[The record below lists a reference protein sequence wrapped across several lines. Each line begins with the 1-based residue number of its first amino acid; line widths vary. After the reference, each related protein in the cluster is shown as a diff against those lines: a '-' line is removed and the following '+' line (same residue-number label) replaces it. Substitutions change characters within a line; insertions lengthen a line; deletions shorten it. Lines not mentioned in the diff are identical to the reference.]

1 MESIALKVRGLT
13 KTFPGGIL
21 ALNGVSFDVKN
32 TELFALLGPN
42 GAGKTTTIRIISGL
56 TSPSSGEVFIYGK
69 NAFKNPLWAKEQI
82 GLVPQ
87 SINLDTELTVEEN
100 LFIHGLLYK
109 MGIREIRSRTEEL
122 LEFAGL
128 TEKRKERVKNLS
140 GGMKRRLLIIRALMH
155 HPRILLLDEPTVG
168 LDPHI
173 RRKIWNFIK
182 TIQARGSTILL
193 TTHYME
199 EAEFLADRVAFIFSG
214 KIIAVDKPQVLM
226 DSLGK
231 YALDVYFPDKT
242 KTFFFKSQEEAES
255 RLLEYGKNFLVSLR
269 RVNLEDVFLQ
279 YMEKRQ

>member
-1 MESIALKVRGLT
+1 MSEWALSVRNLYKIYPGVTALK
-13 KTFPGGIL
+13 
-21 ALNGVSFDVKN
+21 NVSFDVKEG
-32 TELFALLGPN
+32 ELFALLGPN

-56 TSPSSGEVFIYGK
+56 TNPTKGEVLIYGK
-69 NAFKNPLWAKEQI
+69 SAFKNPIWAKSQI

-87 SINLDTELTVEEN
+87 SVNLDTELTVEEN

-109 MGIREIRSRTEEL
+109 MSLREIKQRMTEL

-128 TEKRKERVKNLS
+128 SEKRKTRVKELS
-140 GGMKRRLLIIRALMH
+140 GGMKRRLVIIRALMH
-155 HPRILLLDEPTVG
+155 HPRLLLLDEPTVG

-182 TIQARGSTILL
+182 TIQSEGRTILL

-214 KIIAVDKPQVLM
+214 EIIAIDKPQNFI

-231 YALDVYFPDKT
+231 YALDVYFPQQT
-242 KTFFFKSQEEAES
+242 QTFFFRHQEDAEEM
-255 RLLEYGKNFLVSLR
+255 LLKYSKHYLVSLR
-269 RVNLEDVFLQ
+269 RVNLEDVFLN
-279 YMEKRQ
+279 YMEKR